1 IITLRVALMVPVAR
15 RYIGRSAE
23 PLIKFLQRYG
33 DKPVAKHVA
42 NALLKVLKP
51 LLKGDV
57 DPLIGT
63 IYGMVFIADIT
74 ELILSGEGAE
84 LVEIADALMESIDS
98 ADDLIGIFSF
108 ARLALNNLDPSC
120 TGDLNLI
127 NYVETSSINDYFVTQ
142 AYAQRGALS
151 ILKRIKVGAFLK
163 RLKSA
168 RQKLDISDDPSKPA
182 AANKKFSLA
191 KSIRSIGDALVVIDQ
206 LPVGST

>member
-1 IITLRVALMVPVAR
+1 GLKQFGEEEWEAMKDNARQLAEELANGEYDEVSAAIITLRVALMVPVAR

-57 DPLIGT
+57 DPLLGT
-63 IYGMVFIADIT
+63 IYGMVIIADIT

-84 LVEIADALMESIDS
+84 LVEIADELMESIDS

-120 TGDLNLI
+120 TGDLALI
-127 NYVETSSINDYFVTQ
+127 NYVETSSSND
-142 AYAQRGALS
+142 
-151 ILKRIKVGAFLK
+151 
-163 RLKSA
+163 
-168 RQKLDISDDPSKPA
+168 
-182 AANKKFSLA
+182 
-191 KSIRSIGDALVVIDQ
+191 
-206 LPVGST
+206 

>member
-1 IITLRVALMVPVAR
+1 SNQTYIDAVLASDAFGKRADPFINPFVTQAYALSFSFSRADFLALYESGRETVNNIGGALGDEEFWRGVGQGLKQFGEEEWEAMKDNARQLAEELANGEYDEVSAAIITLRVALMVPVAR

-74 ELILSGEGAE
+74 EL
-84 LVEIADALMESIDS
+84 
-98 ADDLIGIFSF
+98 
-108 ARLALNNLDPSC
+108 
-120 TGDLNLI
+120 
-127 NYVETSSINDYFVTQ
+127 
-142 AYAQRGALS
+142 
-151 ILKRIKVGAFLK
+151 
-163 RLKSA
+163 
-168 RQKLDISDDPSKPA
+168 
-182 AANKKFSLA
+182 
-191 KSIRSIGDALVVIDQ
+191 
-206 LPVGST
+206 